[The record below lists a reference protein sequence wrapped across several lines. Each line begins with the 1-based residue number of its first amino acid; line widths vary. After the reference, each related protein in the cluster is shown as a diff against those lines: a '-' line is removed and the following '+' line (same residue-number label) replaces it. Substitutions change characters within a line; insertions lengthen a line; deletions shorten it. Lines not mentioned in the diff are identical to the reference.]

1 MDGVRAAVVG
11 ELWGQSMIP
20 WGHCWHGDQ
29 AADQDPRGGFST
41 QQQFLEVTRTRVET
55 KTEHFI
61 SGVQE
66 VCVGVGVS
74 EDQSWL

>member
-29 AADQDPRGGFST
+29 AAEQDPRGGFST
-41 QQQFLEVTRTRVET
+41 QQQFLEVTRPGYRLRLS
-55 KTEHFI
+55 I
-61 SGVQE
+61 
-66 VCVGVGVS
+66 
-74 EDQSWL
+74 